1 MRSKIDPETMQIQAP
16 GAVLEPSGDP
26 LGGLGVSGGASG
38 DFCCDLVEIFGE
50 VGAKMG
56 PRWTQDGPSWQQVAP
71 KMGHDGAKMAILGSV
86 WQLLGGSWEHFWL
99 LFLRSLEKWLKCKN
113 DQHSITFG
121 SAPEGP
127 GGCLGRVLGAML
139 EEVGSKMVFFGLSW
153 EMLWHLGAKMAHR
166 SAKTRQDRRT

>member
-1 MRSKIDPETMQIQAP
+1 MRSGIDPKTMKILIP
-16 GAVLEPSGDP
+16 GAILEPSGDP

-86 WQLLGGSWEHFWL
+86 WQLLGGPGSIFGYFFCDHW
-99 LFLRSLEKWLKCKN
+99 KN
-113 DQHSITFG
+113 G
-121 SAPEGP
+121 
-127 GGCLGRVLGAML
+127 
-139 EEVGSKMVFFGLSW
+139 
-153 EMLWHLGAKMAHR
+153 
-166 SAKTRQDRRT
+166 